1 MLEVQV
7 HPEDI
12 RQPVRYYFLTART
25 VTWIAVGAV
34 VAGALLAGGVL
45 LAPRGVEA
53 LLLRARTDQA
63 LRENRS
69 QTDAIRRQAEQ
80 LRQLEQ
86 RVEAAAMIQ
95 SRLALV
101 FGAAEAET
109 FAGGRSG
116 PVPGDSASPAAALEL
131 AGELHLATDR
141 LLRSAASLGALVEEQ
156 RGLARIVP
164 SLCPLPR
171 DAFVLTSPFG
181 NRRSPFTGQGDF
193 HAGID
198 LAARTGVPVS
208 APADGRV
215 EFEGRFPLA
224 RHVRWWRLGNVVV
237 LHHGDRYI
245 TLFAHL
251 KEVRVRRG
259 QQVRRG
265 DVIGTV
271 GNTGW
276 STSPHLHYEV
286 YRRGEVD
293 GTPVPLDP
301 RIFILD
307 VDWQDREALLV
318 ASRRAPPP
326 AFDPLPSL
334 ATGR

>member
-7 HPEDI
+7 HSEDI
-12 RQPVRYYFLTART
+12 RQPVRYYFLPARK
-25 VTWIAVGAV
+25 VAWIAVAAAAAV
-34 VAGALLAGGVL
+34 GLFAGGAL

-53 LLLRARTDQA
+53 LLLRARIDQA

-69 QTDAIRRQAEQ
+69 QTDTVRRQAEQ

-86 RVEAAAMIQ
+86 RVEAAGMQQA
-95 SRLALV
+95 RLALV
-101 FGAAEAET
+101 FGAAEADT
-109 FAGGRSG
+109 FAGGHSG
-116 PVPGDSASPAAALEL
+116 PEAGAAVTAAGALEL

-141 LLRSAASLGALVEEQ
+141 LLRSAASLGTLVEQQ

-181 NRRSPFTGQGDF
+181 NRRSPFTGQADF

-245 TLFAHL
+245 TLYAHL
-251 KEVRVRRG
+251 KEIRVRRG
-259 QQVRRG
+259 QMVRRG
-265 DVIGTV
+265 DVIATV

-286 YRRGEVD
+286 YRRDEAG

-326 AFDPLPSL
+326 AFEPLPSL

>member
-7 HPEDI
+7 HPEDV
-12 RQPVRYYFLTART
+12 RRPVRYYFLPARA
-25 VTWIAVGAV
+25 VTWAIAAAAVAVG
-34 VAGALLAGGVL
+34 LLVGGVV
-45 LAPRGVEA
+45 LAPRGVET

-63 LRENRS
+63 LRENRA
-69 QTDAIRRQAEQ
+69 QLDLVRRQTGQ

-86 RVEAAAMIQ
+86 RLEAAAMLQ

-101 FGAAEAET
+101 FGAAEADT
-109 FAGGRSG
+109 FAGGSAG
-116 PVPGDSASPAAALEL
+116 PATDDQASPTAALQL
-131 AGELHLATDR
+131 AGGLALTTDR
-141 LLRSAASLGALVEEQ
+141 LLQSAASLGALVEEQ
-156 RGLARIVP
+156 RGLALIVP

-171 DAFVLTSPFG
+171 NAFVLTSPFG

-198 LAARTGVPVS
+198 LAARQGVPVT
-208 APADGRV
+208 APADGRI

-237 LHHGDRYI
+237 LHHGDRYL
-245 TLFAHL
+245 TLYAHL
-251 KEVRVRRG
+251 DEVRVRRG

-265 DVIGTV
+265 DVIATV

-286 YRRGEVD
+286 YRRD
-293 GTPVPLDP
+293 GAGGSPVPLDP

>member
-12 RQPVRYYFLTART
+12 RQPVRYYFLPARK
-25 VTWIAVGAV
+25 VVWVAAAAAAAV
-34 VAGALLAGGVL
+34 ALLAGGAL

-53 LLLRARTDQA
+53 LLLRARIDQA
-63 LRENRS
+63 LRENRE
-69 QTDAIRRQAEQ
+69 QTDAVRRQAEQ

-86 RVEAAAMIQ
+86 RVEAAGMLQ

-101 FGAAEAET
+101 FGAAEADT

-116 PVPGDSASPAAALEL
+116 PAGGDTVSPTAALEM

-141 LLRSAASLGALVEEQ
+141 LLRSAASLGTLVEQQ

-171 DAFVLTSPFG
+171 EAFVLTSPFG
-181 NRRSPFTGQGDF
+181 NRRSPFTGQADF

-251 KEVRVRRG
+251 KEAKVRRG
-259 QQVRRG
+259 QPVRRG
-265 DVIGTV
+265 DVIATV

-286 YRRGEVD
+286 YRRGESD
-293 GTPVPLDP
+293 GTPVPVDP

-326 AFDPLPSL
+326 AFEPLPSL

>member
-7 HPEDI
+7 HPEDV
-12 RQPVRYYFLTART
+12 RRPVRYYFLPART
-25 VTWIAVGAV
+25 VAWAAAGAV
-34 VAGALLAGGVL
+34 AAVALLLAGTL
-45 LAPRGVEA
+45 LAPRGVET
-53 LLLRARTDQA
+53 LVLRARTDQA
-63 LRENRS
+63 LRENRA
-69 QTDAIRRQAEQ
+69 QLELVRRQTAQ
-80 LRQLEQ
+80 LLQLEQ
-86 RVEAAAMIQ
+86 RLEAAAVQ
-95 SRLALV
+95 QTRLAVV
-101 FGAAEAET
+101 FGAAESES

-116 PVPGDSASPAAALEL
+116 PATDDQAGPNAALQL
-131 AGELHLATDR
+131 AGELALAADR
-141 LLRSAASLGALVEEQ
+141 LLESAASLGALVEAQ
-156 RGLARIVP
+156 RGLARVVP

-181 NRRSPFTGQGDF
+181 SRRSPFTGQGDF

-198 LAARTGVPVS
+198 LAARAGVPVI

-237 LHHGDRYI
+237 LHHGDRYL
-245 TLFAHL
+245 TLYAHL
-251 KEVRVRRG
+251 SEVRVRRG

-265 DVIGTV
+265 DLIATV
-271 GNTGW
+271 GSTGW

-286 YRRGEVD
+286 YRRDGRD

-326 AFDPLPSL
+326 AFDPLPDL